1 MKTDRELQ
9 KDVLAELQWEPAV
22 HAAQIGVEARSGV
35 VTLAGEVGSYVE
47 KLQAELAAQRVVG
60 VRAVAIDLHVKL
72 PAFGQRTD
80 SDIGEAASNV
90 LGWTTALP
98 ADTVKVAVENGW
110 ITLTGKVDWQYQRQ
124 AAADC
129 VRYLAGVTGI
139 SNQIAIEP
147 VLKAGFVK
155 SDIEAAIKRRA
166 ASDAKTIQ
174 VEVKGGDV
182 TLSGKVHSW
191 SERELARRSAWGSP
205 GVRQVIDNIQ
215 IV

>member
-1 MKTDRELQ
+1 MKTDTELQ

-47 KLQAELAAQRVVG
+47 KLQAERAAQRVAG
-60 VRAVAIDLHVKL
+60 VRAVAIELQVRL

-80 SDIGEAASNV
+80 TDIAEAASNV
-90 LGWTTALP
+90 LGWTSALP
-98 ADTVKVAVENGW
+98 ANAVQVAVENGW
-110 ITLTGKVDWQYQRQ
+110 ITLTGKVDWQFQRQ
-124 AAADC
+124 TAADC

-166 ASDAKTIQ
+166 ANDAKTIQ
-174 VEVKGGDV
+174 VDVKGGDV

-205 GVRQVIDNIQ
+205 GVRQVIDHIQ